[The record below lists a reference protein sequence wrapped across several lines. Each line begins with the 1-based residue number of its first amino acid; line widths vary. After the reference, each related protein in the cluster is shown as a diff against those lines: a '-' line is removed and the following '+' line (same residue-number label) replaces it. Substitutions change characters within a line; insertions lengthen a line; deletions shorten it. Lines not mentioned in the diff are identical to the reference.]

1 MHPTVSIIMPA
12 YNTERYLSKCIESI
26 ICQSFRDWE
35 LLISDDGSTDNTYA
49 VAQKYAETDSRIKV
63 IHNVN
68 RGVSVARNHCLEK
81 AQGDYLCFIDS
92 DDTVEPSFLEMLVN
106 CAEENDADISQCSF
120 SYVYEDGRIVPDP
133 ESASGV
139 YQDNDAV
146 MHAFFNGTVGDIR
159 VGTWA
164 KLFRRNK
171 FGKVRFDAN
180 LRVYEDAL
188 YTYQC
193 CRIAEKAVSVGNKLY
208 NYLQREGSAMNS
220 KLPVVYPDYFA
231 VFEKQAEENKDN
243 VYISKRI
250 AGRRCET
257 SLWLMGIVIKAGK
270 EGEIWGLRK
279 EALKSFSSVM
289 FSSVPFSLKIKLMGV
304 ALMPHVYFA
313 MLRRKAR

>member
-1 MHPTVSIIMPA
+1 MPA

-49 VAQKYAETDSRIKV
+49 VAQKYAETDSRITV

-92 DDTVEPSFLEMLVN
+92 DDTVEPSFLEMLVK

-171 FGKVRFDAN
+171 FEKVRFDAN

-304 ALMPHVYFA
+304 AVMPHVYFA
-313 MLRRKAR
+313 LLRRKAG